1 MAKTITLHGHNYRVM
16 TKEHARSVYRDYVSS
31 FSDDLHDSYGTYSKE
46 KEKACNYC
54 KARQNDF
61 NSYDGAIVSY
71 NRFMFTYAFTGMFE
85 GKRYFVYITK
95 DNDYAISCED
105 F

>member
-1 MAKTITLHGHNYRVM
+1 MVKTITLHGHIYRVM

-31 FSDDLHDSYGTYSKE
+31 FIYDLHDSYGAYSKE
-46 KEKACNYC
+46 KEDAFKYC
-54 KARQNDF
+54 KARQGDF

-71 NRFMFTYAFTGMFE
+71 NRYMFTFAFTGLFE
-85 GKRYFVYITK
+85 GKRYFIYITK
-95 DNDYAISCED
+95 SYDYAIPCED